1 MEYSESQADSQSQS
15 NLVQGTLLSMST
27 ELDKQGTAI
36 TGLNTTISGLKTTM
50 LELQA
55 ENVILKT
62 DNMILKT
69 DNVILKTDN
78 GILKGKI
85 TTIEEQMEV
94 IISEKIADRNR
105 MLVRQIIFAYQMHL
119 SRAYK
124 VCKEGS
130 KLKHLSSMTHKI
142 IFSKISDDEKKNF
155 EKTITE
161 KFATASNDILGTVAD
176 VDTCLAEIR
185 SLGTDSSHPYLMFEK
200 GTMKAVPPKESDML
214 KMIDELEDVSEDL
227 KVGAR
232 VALNVLL
239 ELADGELHFLKI
251 T

>member
-36 TGLNTTISGLKTTM
+36 TGVNTTISGLKTTV

-62 DNMILKT
+62 DN
-69 DNVILKTDN
+69 VILKSDDV
-78 GILKGKI
+78 ILKGKI

-94 IISEKIADRNR
+94 IFSEMITNRNR
-105 MLVRQIIFAYQMHL
+105 MLVRQIIFSYQMHL

-124 VCKEGS
+124 VCKEGT
-130 KLKHLSSMTHKI
+130 KFKHLSSMTHKT
-142 IFSKISDDEKKNF
+142 IFSKISNDEKKIF
-155 EKTITE
+155 QKTITE
-161 KFATASNDILGTVAD
+161 KFATASNNILGTVAD

-185 SLGTDSSHPYLMFEK
+185 
-200 GTMKAVPPKESDML
+200 
-214 KMIDELEDVSEDL
+214 
-227 KVGAR
+227 
-232 VALNVLL
+232 
-239 ELADGELHFLKI
+239 
-251 T
+251 